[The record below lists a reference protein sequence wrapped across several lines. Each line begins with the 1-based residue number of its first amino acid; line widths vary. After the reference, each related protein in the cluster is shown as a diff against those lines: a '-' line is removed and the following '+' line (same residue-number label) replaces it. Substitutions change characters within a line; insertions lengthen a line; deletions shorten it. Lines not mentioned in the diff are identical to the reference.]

1 MIRGS
6 KQSHYDK
13 IADKLLST
21 TLSVKDWWST
31 LKTSIIPFTKSSIPP
46 LEVINNIY
54 TAECDKANILNMFFF
69 SKSDSAKCTK
79 CKPS

>member
-13 IADKLLST
+13 IADKLQST

-31 LKTSIIPFTKSSIPP
+31 LKSFIIPFTKSSIPP
-46 LEVINNIY
+46 RPAPPLPPLEVNNNIY
-54 TAECDKANILNMFFF
+54 TAECDKANILNTFFQ
-69 SKSDSAKCTK
+69 SQTRQC
-79 CKPS
+79 